1 MCFFASQLKRF
12 FLYFVSLNPTFG
24 ESQNNAFILDI
35 PSKDLFDNNGLLF
48 KAKDWNRLSSDEDL
62 GFVHIPP
69 ADLLQASG
77 ETVTYKLVPP
87 SDVSRELAAGDAG
100 SISIRILPATEADM
114 KKFGKKA
121 GLRGFVGK
129 MQSQAKSQ
137 VQDIQSHMPSPK
149 KINPFSNNLYA
160 SSKGLATSILVEVV
174 ACRDLLVADKNTNSS
189 DPYCKVYLGKK
200 EIHKTKNRMK
210 T

>member
-1 MCFFASQLKRF
+1 M
-12 FLYFVSLNPTFG
+12 YFVSLNPTFG
-24 ESQNNAFILDI
+24 ENQNNAFVLDI
-35 PSKDLFDNNGLLF
+35 TSKELFDNKGLLF

-69 ADLLQASG
+69 ADLLKASG
-77 ETVTYKLVPP
+77 ETMVYKLVPP

-100 SISIRILPATEADM
+100 SISIRTLPATEADM

-129 MQSQAKSQ
+129 IQSQAKSQ

-149 KINPFSNNLYA
+149 KINPFNHQHG
-160 SSKGLATSILVEVV
+160 SSKGLATPILVEVV